1 MAAPK
6 EKRHLAAWSGFTLLA
21 SLVRK
26 ANGTASR
33 LVVPSL
39 CKEP

>member
-6 EKRHLAAWSGFTLLA
+6 EKRHLAGWSGFTLLA

-26 ANGTASR
+26 ANGTQR
-33 LVVPSL
+33 LDVDL
-39 CKEP
+39 QFL